1 MATQSSAGDLTDD
14 TEVREGGGPD
24 SAATAFGAGTV
35 GHQAAV
41 LLYQEH
47 ATATVDFISPTAG
60 AGTATAD
67 ITFAGAPTSNN
78 TVDCRV
84 HGVTFE
90 VTWLVGESA
99 DDLKTKV
106 INAIVQR
113 TNSLAATASSGGAG
127 IVQIDSKVDGNI
139 GNDIIVSFTL
149 RDGTTGTET
158 VNATT
163 TVTTN
168 LATGS
173 SDPDFTTAL
182 SNIEGREYH
191 YILLC
196 LSNTDAANVASSNNI
211 DKTVTHIDSLNTG
224 LNAKLQQ
231 FIVGYTGTLALA
243 NASTVHANSANN
255 KEYGEFLLC
264 ISGEGLP
271 GALGGRECGGR
282 LAAVSVDP
290 AANRI
295 GELLDGYTGAFDKI
309 ADKPTAAESE
319 SALGNGVSLVSYS
332 AQDSELLV
340 RAVTTHSQDTGGGS
354 DTRLLDVQNVDAA
367 YIVSRDIRDNLPL
380 QFPQAKIVADVAEG
394 DDPPPQ
400 GVVQPRDIK
409 AWIISRLRFWQNEAV
424 VQQEALDDAIEN
436 GTIIVQVNASDATQ
450 VDIVMPFEIVQ
461 PLAKFGVTAQRVPS

>member
-1 MATQSSAGDLTDD
+1 
-14 TEVREGGGPD
+14 VN
-24 SAATAFGAGTV
+24 
-35 GHQAAV
+35 
-41 LLYQEH
+41 LYAKH
-47 ATATVDFISPTAG
+47 ATATVDFISPAADGG
-60 AGTATAD
+60 AATSTRD
-67 ITFAGAPTSNN
+67 ITLAGAPTANN
-78 TVDCRV
+78 TIDCRV

-90 VTWLVGESA
+90 VTWLVGETS
-99 DDLKTKV
+99 DEVKTKV

-113 TNSLAATASSGGAG
+113 NSTLAATASSGGAS
-127 IVQIDSKVDGNI
+127 IVTIDSKVDGYI
-139 GNDIIVSFTL
+139 GDDIIISFTL

-158 VNATT
+158 INAGT
-163 TVTTN
+163 TVTQN
-168 LATGS
+168 LTGGS
-173 SDPDFTTAL
+173 ADPDFTTAL
-182 SNIEGREYH
+182 SNLEGREYH

-196 LSNTDAANVASSNNI
+196 LSNTDAANVVGSNNI

-224 LNAKLQQ
+224 LGAKLQQ

-243 NASTVHANSANN
+243 IASTVHANSANN

-319 SALGNGVSLVSYS
+319 SALGNGTSLVSYS

-409 AWIISRLRFWQNEAV
+409 AWIISRLRFWQDQAV

-436 GTIIVQVNASDATQ
+436 GTIIVQVNGSDATQ